1 MAMHENI
8 LIVDDEPHLASMLAD
23 VLTDA
28 GYDAHTIDNGRD
40 ALEVVQRDP
49 PDLMLLDVQMPQLDG
64 FEVAARLKADPAT
77 AAIPIIMLSAMQ
89 GRGARVIGLE
99 SGAEEFLSKP
109 FDQAELLVRVRNLLS
124 LREHAMDAGRRDH

>member
-1 MAMHENI
+1 MHENI
-8 LIVDDEPHLASMLAD
+8 LIVDDEPHLATLLAD
-23 VLTDA
+23 VLTNA

-109 FDQAELLVRVRNLLS
+109 FDPAELLARVRNLLA
-124 LREHAMDAGRRDH
+124 LRDHAMDAGRREH

>member
-1 MAMHENI
+1 MHENI

-40 ALEVVQRDP
+40 ALESVQRNP
-49 PDLMLLDVQMPQLDG
+49 PDLMLLDVQMPQIDG

-109 FDQAELLVRVRNLLS
+109 FDQAELLARVRNLLS